1 MCRCVS
7 GLSKLDLRLDEAN
20 RAAKPSKSCSL
31 SALLSILEMFMLRRM
46 TSTVRVYV
54 LFVSLT
60 SLYRKPIETQDAS
73 LPFQDKGQ
81 SRLNG
86 NRELIASKKREGR
99 GRRPSRMRHMAGQV
113 ANIMGQRQ
121 VFVAINKKRS
131 ERAKQGHFFY
141 VLALRA
147 QNSRLTLAFTRLN
160 EGKWITWNTRRG
172 QL

>member
-86 NRELIASKKREGR
+86 NRELRASKKREGR

-121 VFVAINKKRS
+121 VFVAINKN
-131 ERAKQGHFFY
+131 EAKEQSKDTFSTYLHYEHKIVG
-141 VLALRA
+141 
-147 QNSRLTLAFTRLN
+147 
-160 EGKWITWNTRRG
+160 
-172 QL
+172 